1 MENQTKNMTQNFET
15 WTISYLTR
23 IIEVLLNLKEIK
35 NVNDDPSNPNYQIKF
50 YIQLFLLDLLQGLI
64 ETIN

>member
-23 IIEVLLNLKEIK
+23 IIDVLLNLKEIK

-50 YIQLFLLDLLQGLI
+50 
-64 ETIN
+64 

>member
-23 IIEVLLNLKEIK
+23 IIDVLLNLKEIK
-35 NVNDDPSNPNYQIKF
+35 NVNDDPYNPNYQIKF